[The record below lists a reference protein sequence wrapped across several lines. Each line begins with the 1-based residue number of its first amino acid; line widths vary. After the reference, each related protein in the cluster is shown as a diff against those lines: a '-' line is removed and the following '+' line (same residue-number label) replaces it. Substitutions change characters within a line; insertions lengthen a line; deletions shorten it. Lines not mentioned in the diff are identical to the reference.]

1 MTSRTAGAIVLL
13 TLFSSPHASADEQE
27 GITALQMEIEA
38 LQTEFA
44 NRISVL
50 EAKLA
55 RLQGLPEPAAGAP
68 LQPSKDTTPIITN
81 KSAQE
86 DPIQSASLTAPVAPA
101 TSGRRIFGNEFNPS
115 VGIIL
120 NGAYRD
126 YSSEMS
132 EMAGFPI
139 GHEGERGKEG
149 FSVDH
154 SELNF
159 AANIDDKF
167 SSKVTV
173 AIAEHEGETE
183 VELEEAFIQTL
194 AGAGLPDGMSVMFGR
209 GFWTLGYLNEHH
221 NHADD
226 FADRPLT
233 NRVFL
238 NNTFNDDGL
247 EVTYILPADFYAEIG
262 GGLFLGD
269 DYPFGGADGGGV
281 GAWSLFART
290 GGDIGYN
297 HSWRLGA
304 YLLSGSA
311 DNGRSSNDDDIFFVG
326 DSDLYVADIRYTWAP
341 TGNPRQKEL
350 TFQSE
355 FFLNQEDG
363 TYEDSALASGLVM
376 FDEQSSGWYAQGVYK
391 FNPNWRLGLRYSRLA
406 PADTPAALFGGAL
419 DAADHDPQ
427 ALAIMAD
434 WTNSEFSRLRLQYS
448 LEELSDGQEDN
459 QFTLQYIMS
468 LGAHGAHKY

>member
-1 MTSRTAGAIVLL
+1 MTSRPLAAIVLL
-13 TLFSSPHASADEQE
+13 TLFSAPHAAADEQVA
-27 GITALQMEIEA
+27 ITALQMEIEA

-44 NRISVL
+44 SRISAL

-55 RLQGLPEPAAGAP
+55 KLQGLPEPAADVP
-68 LQPSKDTTPIITN
+68 LQPSKATAPIDASR
-81 KSAQE
+81 SAQAE
-86 DPIQSASLTAPVAPA
+86 PVRSPSSTASVTPTTSA
-101 TSGRRIFGNEFNPS
+101 RRIFGNEFNPS

-126 YSSEMS
+126 YSSETS

-139 GHEGERGKEG
+139 GHEGERGREG

-183 VELEEAFIQTL
+183 VELEEAYIQTL

-209 GFWTLGYLNEHH
+209 SFWTLGYLNEHH

-238 NNTFNDDGL
+238 NNTFNDDGV
-247 EVTYILPADFYAEIG
+247 EATYILPTDFYAEIG
-262 GGLFLGD
+262 GGLFRGD

-311 DNGRSSNDDDIFFVG
+311 DTGRSSNDDDILFVG

-355 FFLNQEDG
+355 FFWNQEDG
-363 TYEDSALASGLVM
+363 TYEDFGLASGPVV

-391 FNPNWRLGLRYSRLA
+391 FSPNWRLGLRYSRLA
-406 PADTPAALFGGAL
+406 PADMPADLIGGAL
-419 DAADHDPQ
+419 DAAGHDPQ
-427 ALAIMAD
+427 AFAIMAD

-448 LEELSDGQEDN
+448 MEELSDGEEDN
-459 QFTLQYIMS
+459 QITLQYIMS